1 MVAGLA
7 GTVAAGSAH
16 KHARLHARDTTGTTD
31 WPEWESSTTTT
42 TTTLVFRL
50 HQFCRS

>member
-42 TTTLVFRL
+42 TTLVFRS